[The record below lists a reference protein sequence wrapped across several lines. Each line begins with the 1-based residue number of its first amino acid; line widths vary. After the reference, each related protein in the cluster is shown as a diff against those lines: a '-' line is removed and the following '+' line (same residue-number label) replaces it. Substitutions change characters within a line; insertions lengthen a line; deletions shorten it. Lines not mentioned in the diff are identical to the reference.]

1 MASPIDIV
9 HAITIAK
16 ALEIY
21 AQTGLKVN
29 TAYTPTAMIKMAN
42 AITGHVY
49 RRGQY
54 RMAALALREW
64 AGRQKDAP

>member
-1 MASPIDIV
+1 MVSPIDIV
-9 HAITIAK
+9 QAITIAK
-16 ALEIY
+16 ALDIY

-29 TAYTPTAMIKMAN
+29 TAYTPTAMIRAAN

-54 RMAALALREW
+54 RMAAQALREW
-64 AGRQKDAP
+64 ARRQKDAR